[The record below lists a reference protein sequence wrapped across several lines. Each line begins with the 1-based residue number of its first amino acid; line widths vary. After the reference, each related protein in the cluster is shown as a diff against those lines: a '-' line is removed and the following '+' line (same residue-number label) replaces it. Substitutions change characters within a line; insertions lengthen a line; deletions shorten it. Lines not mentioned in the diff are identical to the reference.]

1 MKAKFSLYCLVL
13 CVQEGFLQSC
23 LAPGLK
29 PFCLILFMEICLYWM
44 CTATTT
50 SCFKILFDDLPWWQE
65 RTKPHKLSSGLHM
78 CHICGIRAMNRNIHI
93 LHTKLTT
100 NAVWFFETWFLG
112 SLDCPSTSSLFV
124 DQLTS
129 HSQRSA
135 YKCSF
140 LNYFLKK

>member
-1 MKAKFSLYCLVL
+1 MYCLVL

-44 CTATTT
+44 CVQPPPHPALKFYLTTFLGGRRELSPT
-50 SCFKILFDDLPWWQE
+50 SCPLDCTCATYVAYVP
-65 RTKPHKLSSGLHM
+65 
-78 CHICGIRAMNRNIHI
+78 MNRNIHI
-93 LHTKLTT
+93 LHTKLTM

-124 DQLTS
+124 DQLAS

-140 LNYFLKK
+140 